1 MHVACCSSRKG
12 TEETAAHLAKGGS
25 RGGGYVR
32 DGLQRNALYAAADR
46 VASKALGQALRSG
59 IGLHHGNLEPQ
70 DRAAVEKLFL
80 DRALPVQPPTAGCSA
95 ACARPIQALCFWS
108 SFLAN
113 GPASFAKIL
122 VCSSLCLHS

>member
-1 MHVACCSSRKG
+1 M
-12 TEETAAHLAKGGS
+12 
-25 RGGGYVR
+25 R

-80 DRALPVQPPTAGCSA
+80 DRALPVLTLSLDALLPVRGLSVHLPICSA
-95 ACARPIQALCFWS
+95 LSWRVTCLLCQ
-108 SFLAN
+108 
-113 GPASFAKIL
+113 
-122 VCSSLCLHS
+122 